1 MYTNCHLG
9 NPHRKGVLFINILPL
24 AEGEAIANI
33 MPLPENQEEW
43 DNLNIMFATAR
54 GNIRRNDMSDFK
66 RIQSNG
72 KIAIRL
78 DEGDKLIGVEV
89 CAEEDHVYTATQ
101 RVKQLDSRVEA
112 VRVFKSRTSDG
123 VRGARLGNDD
133 KVISMTILRGIE
145 SNMTEREAYLSVS
158 LDDRIDLSNNMEK
171 FESTAVPEGL
181 TKDKFKKMLENE
193 QLSYQ
198 FQKTDLVKTSA
209 YEYRI
214 TNRGGSGVVNMAI
227 SDKTGDVVAS
237 IPAIAKDELML
248 ITNTGK
254 LIRCKLDAVRTT
266 GRSTA
271 GVILF

>member
-193 QLSYQ
+193 QFILS
-198 FQKTDLVKTSA
+198 
-209 YEYRI
+209 
-214 TNRGGSGVVNMAI
+214 I
-227 SDKTGDVVAS
+227 SENGF
-237 IPAIAKDELML
+237 
-248 ITNTGK
+248 GK
-254 LIRCKLDAVRTT
+254 NLCL
-266 GRSTA
+266 
-271 GVILF
+271 